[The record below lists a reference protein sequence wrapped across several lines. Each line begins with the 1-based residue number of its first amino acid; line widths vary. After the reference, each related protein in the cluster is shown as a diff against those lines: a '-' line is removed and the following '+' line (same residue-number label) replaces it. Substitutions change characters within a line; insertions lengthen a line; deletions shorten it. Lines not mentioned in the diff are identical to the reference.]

1 MNHLPKLTIVVPV
14 LAFSGCSE
22 RATTQDII
30 HLPEGDAEIGK
41 TEFVSLGCNNCHV
54 VLNADL
60 PEGDGPLRVA
70 LGSSGRLDSYG
81 DLVTSIVNPSHKLSR
96 RYVPDDPAVD
106 DESPMPDYNDV
117 MTVRQLTNLV
127 AFLQQHY
134 QRIERPRYQY
144 RRYDV
149 EIMPGAERKRA
160 GRKES
165 QEEATPEE
173 TGD

>member
-1 MNHLPKLTIVVPV
+1 MKYLMTLISVALVLTIV
-14 LAFSGCSE
+14 GCSDGTST
-22 RATTQDII
+22 RDMI

-41 TEFVSLGCNNCHV
+41 AEFVSLGCNNCHV

-60 PEGDGPLRVA
+60 PEGDGPLRVV

-96 RYVPDDPAVD
+96 RYVPDETAVD

-117 MTVRQLTNLV
+117 MTVSQLSDLV

-134 QRIERPRYQY
+134 QRVERPRYQY
-144 RRYDV
+144 RRYDT
-149 EIMPGAERKRA
+149 EIQPGAERKRA
-160 GRKES
+160 NRKDS
-165 QEEATPEE
+165 TEE
-173 TGD
+173 TEE